1 MGEGER
7 PMDDRKNMP
16 QNNGNVIQNLILE
29 NNLQFLTNVFA
40 YFFRLSKESC

>member
-16 QNNGNVIQNLILE
+16 QNNGNVIQND
-29 NNLQFLTNVFA
+29 
-40 YFFRLSKESC
+40 FRK